1 MRWKE
6 KERWRGG
13 DNRGEYTELHT
24 KTATH
29 ELWRFG
35 LACEF
40 TEFLVSFFFFFLP
53 CSVSLLEVYRS
64 MTDNREL
71 LRWFIQGQ
79 GQVFI

>member
-40 TEFLVSFFFFFLP
+40 TEFLVSFFFFF
-53 CSVSLLEVYRS
+53 
-64 MTDNREL
+64 
-71 LRWFIQGQ
+71 
-79 GQVFI
+79 

>member
-13 DNRGEYTELHT
+13 HNRGEYTELHT

-40 TEFLVSFFFFFLP
+40 TEFLVSFFFYPIL
-53 CSVSLLEVYRS
+53 SLC
-64 MTDNREL
+64 
-71 LRWFIQGQ
+71 WKFIEA
-79 GQVFI
+79 